1 MKTILSILIVT
12 LFFASNTEGLTEDA
26 GNECDSDSECIPSK
40 DCQYLTDEQKRIGKI
55 TDRTEKINLVNKLKE
70 GICNKKLRGFCC
82 PKPKDVPF
90 EPEFRNCG
98 LPQVVASNVSV
109 FPLIHFEIIISF
121 TDCWRY

>member
-12 LFFASNTEGLTEDA
+12 LILPGDTEGLTEDA
-26 GNECDSDSECIPSK
+26 GSECDSDSECILSK

-55 TDRTEKINLVNKLKE
+55 TDRTEKISLLNRLKE
-70 GICNKKLRGFCC
+70 GICNKKQKGFCC
-82 PKPKDVPF
+82 PKPKDVPL

-109 FPLIHFEIIISF
+109 FPLTHF
-121 TDCWRY
+121 

>member
-1 MKTILSILIVT
+1 MNTILSILIVT
-12 LFFASNTEGLTEDA
+12 LIFASNTEGLTEDA
-26 GNECDSDSECIPSK
+26 GSECDSDSECILSK
-40 DCQYLTDEQKRIGKI
+40 DCQYLADEQKRIGKI